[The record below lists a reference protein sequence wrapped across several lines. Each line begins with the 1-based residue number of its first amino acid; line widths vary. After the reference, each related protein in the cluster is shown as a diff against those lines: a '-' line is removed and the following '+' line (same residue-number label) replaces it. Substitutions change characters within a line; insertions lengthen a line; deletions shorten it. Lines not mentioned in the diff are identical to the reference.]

1 MTITHDVEREEVMA
15 YLDGELAPARARD
28 VRAHLDRCADCRAI
42 ADELRDVS
50 LNLQEWTVDPPPA
63 TLVAP
68 AGAPRAATRR
78 GLLAWLD
85 GIAMIGLP
93 RWAFVAASGVAAALV
108 LVVAGQTLMRSRPVP
123 AEFGAASSIDSNGAA
138 DRLRSLGYTGS
149 ADGMLLDRQ
158 RVDPST
164 AKKATEGRGG
174 SAGQLGRSGVVG
186 GTAGKPARDPAQ
198 VGNVSPGVAGI
209 TVQTGGDVS
218 TTTQM
223 IVRTATISLS
233 TDKFDDIRS
242 GLERVVTTHH
252 GSMAALTASGDPPN
266 QRSINATLRVPL
278 AELDAA
284 LAGVRALGRVLQ
296 ESQSSEDVTDA
307 HRDLAI
313 RISNAKIEE
322 TRLDQILK
330 DRTGKLSDVLSVE
343 QEQSRVR
350 TEIEQMEAQELAM
363 RNRATLSTITV
374 DVSERYVADLSDSS
388 PTPVGV
394 RLRNALVDGARGAI
408 ESAVGLTLAVLSAA
422 PTLLLWT
429 AVLFF
434 PVRLTW
440 RRLRRSTLL

>member
-1 MTITHDVEREEVMA
+1 
-15 YLDGELAPARARD
+15 
-28 VRAHLDRCADCRAI
+28 
-42 ADELRDVS
+42 
-50 LNLQEWTVDPPPA
+50 
-63 TLVAP
+63 
-68 AGAPRAATRR
+68 
-78 GLLAWLD
+78 
-85 GIAMIGLP
+85 
-93 RWAFVAASGVAAALV
+93 
-108 LVVAGQTLMRSRPVP
+108 MRSRAVP
-123 AEFGAASSIDSNGAA
+123 ATSEAASSIDGVA
-138 DRLRSLGYTGS
+138 DRIRSLGYVSS
-149 ADGMLLDRQ
+149 AKGATLER
-158 RVDPST
+158 SASEAKNT
-164 AKKATEGRGG
+164 ASGRGAV
-174 SAGQLGRSGVVG
+174 AGKAGVVG
-186 GTAGKPARDPAQ
+186 GVTPDLDAQ
-198 VGNVSPGVAGI
+198 LI
-209 TVQTGGDVS
+209 VQTGGADA
-218 TTTQM
+218 TQM

-233 TDKFDDIRS
+233 TDKFDEIRA

-252 GSMAALTASGDPPN
+252 GSVAALTVTGDPPN
-266 QRSINATLRVPL
+266 QRSINATLRVPA

-322 TRLDQILK
+322 QRLDQILK

-394 RLRNALVDGARGAI
+394 RLRNAFVDGARGAI
-408 ESAVGLTLAVLSAA
+408 ESAVGVTLAVLSAA

>member
-15 YLDGELAPARARD
+15 YLDGELAPARARE

-42 ADELRDVS
+42 ADQLRDVS
-50 LNLQEWTVDPPPA
+50 INLQEWTVDPPPA

-68 AGAPRAATRR
+68 AGAPRAAMRR
-78 GLLAWLD
+78 GLRAWLD
-85 GIAMIGLP
+85 GAAIFGLP
-93 RWAFVAASGVAAALV
+93 RWAFVAASGVVAALV
-108 LVVAGQTLMRSRPVP
+108 LVVAGQTLIRSRAVP
-123 AEFGAASSIDSNGAA
+123 ATSEAASSIDGVA
-138 DRLRSLGYTGS
+138 DRIRSLGYVSS
-149 ADGMLLDRQ
+149 AKGATLER
-158 RVDPST
+158 SASEAKNT
-164 AKKATEGRGG
+164 ASGRGAV
-174 SAGQLGRSGVVG
+174 AGKAGVVG
-186 GTAGKPARDPAQ
+186 GVTPDLDAQ
-198 VGNVSPGVAGI
+198 LI
-209 TVQTGGDVS
+209 VQTGGADA
-218 TTTQM
+218 TQM

-233 TDKFDDIRS
+233 TDKFDEIRA

-252 GSMAALTASGDPPN
+252 GSVAALTVTGDPPN
-266 QRSINATLRVPL
+266 QRSINATLRVPA

-322 TRLDQILK
+322 QRLDQILK

-394 RLRNALVDGARGAI
+394 RLRNAFVDGARGAI
-408 ESAVGLTLAVLSAA
+408 ESAVGVTLAVLSAA

>member
-28 VRAHLDRCADCRAI
+28 VLAHLDRCAECRAI
-42 ADELRDVS
+42 ADQLRDLS
-50 LNLQEWTVDPPPA
+50 NNLQEWTVDPPPA

-68 AGAPRAATRR
+68 SGAPQKPAR
-78 GLLAWLD
+78 GGLRAWLD
-85 GIAMIGLP
+85 GAAIFGLQ
-93 RWAFVAASGVAAALV
+93 RWALVAASGVAAALV
-108 LVVAGQTLMRSRPVP
+108 FVVASQMPGRWRPAP
-123 AEFGAASSIDSNGAA
+123 AVFGDAASADVNGPA
-138 DRLRSLGYTGS
+138 DRLRSLGYVGASDKTLEGRRPPS
-149 ADGMLLDRQ
+149 A
-158 RVDPST
+158 
-164 AKKATEGRGG
+164 AKNTEGRGAA
-174 SAGQLGRSGVVG
+174 AGKAGGVVG
-186 GTAGKPARDPAQ
+186 GVVSSLDARAGVDQ
-198 VGNVSPGVAGI
+198 L
-209 TVQTGGDVS
+209 TLQTGGADAS
-218 TTTQM
+218 QL
-223 IVRTATISLS
+223 IVRTAGVSLS
-233 TDKFDDIRS
+233 TDKFDEIRS
-242 GLERVVTTHH
+242 GLERVVAAHH
-252 GSMAALTASGDPPN
+252 GSVAALTASGDPPN
-266 QRSINATLRVPL
+266 QRSINATLRVPV

-284 LAGVRALGRVLQ
+284 LAGVRALGRVVQ

-322 TRLDQILK
+322 QRLDQILK

-388 PTPVGV
+388 PTPVRV

-408 ESAVGLTLAVLSAA
+408 ESAVGVTLAVLSAA

-429 AVLFF
+429 AVLFY

-440 RRLRRSTLL
+440 RRVRRSTLL